1 MTKFDDLYEVAV
13 DSYGLITSSEAKELG
28 VKPVEMKRYAGTGR
42 LERRGRGVYRLV
54 RWVPTLYDGFAEA
67 VALVGPDAYSH
78 GDAVLALLELAM
90 ANPRTVAVASPRRC
104 VLANTVVAQMMPAGV
119 VKGGSGMQ
127 IRFGYATIRFSAD
140 LDVAR
145 FGSIEAFVDGYAE
158 RLRAGWGGFTGRI
171 VARRSAKPL
180 GAPMRYV
187 MQPFDVRPSFAESL
201 G

>member
-1 MTKFDDLYEVAV
+1 MSIHIRKCWHNDMTKFDDLYEVAV

-90 ANPRTVAVASPRRC
+90 ANPRTVAVASPRRVRRALSGWATLC
-104 VLANTVVAQMMPAGV
+104 QVSAHDRV
-119 VKGGSGMQ
+119 GSCFGIPSQEVGM
-127 IRFGYATIRFSAD
+127 RSSRARARPCATSC
-140 LDVAR
+140 
-145 FGSIEAFVDGYAE
+145 S
-158 RLRAGWGGFTGRI
+158 
-171 VARRSAKPL
+171 PL
-180 GAPMRYV
+180 T
-187 MQPFDVRPSFAESL
+187 
-201 G
+201 